1 MTNSH
6 TFESTSNRFS
16 TFYLG
21 LYKKFQNTAGT
32 TSGPAYRPVGCPA
45 LPDKWEDFA
54 HMHNEGAKSQFRW
67 TDIED
72 CPLNDFA
79 PEGKSLHKIVE
90 EMADDHDIFASKFL
104 DGYERMIENGYDSE
118 SELQV
123 APTNS
128 WFGYYTME
136 GK

>member
-1 MTNSH
+1 
-6 TFESTSNRFS
+6 
-16 TFYLG
+16 
-21 LYKKFQNTAGT
+21 
-32 TSGPAYRPVGCPA
+32 
-45 LPDKWEDFA
+45 
-54 HMHNEGAKSQFRW
+54 MHNEGAKSQFRW

-118 SELQV
+118 SELHV